1 MKKFTPILLASLSFV
16 VLSFQSSTSSE
27 KSDDVLSKNDI
38 EILKIIQENRK
49 LRDSK
54 ENKAKVIFSKNE
66 EEELRL
72 LRN

>member
-38 EILKIIQENRK
+38 EILNIIESNRK
-49 LRDSK
+49 LRNDS
-54 ENKAKVIFSKNE
+54 ENKAKVKFSE
-66 EEELRL
+66 DEVALRFH
-72 LRN
+72 RE